1 MSLPTSIDEA
11 KGLWKQQIGAA
22 KITWG
27 KITEDEWL
35 KLEGHEQKLAGL
47 VQERYALT
55 RYEAE
60 RQVRN
65 FFDRIKR
72 ALPGKD
78 DVKAQWQAQVVEA
91 RQLWGKLS
99 EEEILGSDGQ
109 LHKLAVLVQERYAI
123 TRYAAEKQVQNF
135 IDRRKH

>member
-11 KGLWKQQIGAA
+11 KGMWKQQVGAA

-35 KLEGHEQKLAGL
+35 KLEGHKQKLAGL

-60 RQVRN
+60 RQVRF
-65 FFDRIKR
+65 FFDRLKH
-72 ALPGKD
+72 ALPGKGG
-78 DVKAQWQAQVVEA
+78 VQAQWQARVVEA

-99 EEEILGSDGQ
+99 EEEILESGGQ

-135 IDRRKH
+135 IDRHKH